1 MTKAEFVAAIAK
13 EVKTSKATVEKVL
26 KAYEGALTK
35 VLKKGDKLTLTGFM
49 SFSVGKR
56 RARVGRNPQTGAVIK
71 IPAGKV
77 VKFKAGN
84 LLKSA
89 VK

>member
-1 MTKAEFVAAIAK
+1 MTKAEFIATIAK
-13 EVKTSKATVEKVL
+13 DVKISKATVEKVL

-35 VLKKGDKLTLTGFM
+35 VLKKGDKLALTGFM

-56 RARVGRNPQTGAVIK
+56 KARIGRNPQTGAVIK
-71 IPAGKV
+71 IPASKV

-89 VK
+89 VR

>member
-1 MTKAEFVAAIAK
+1 VTKAEFIAAIAK
-13 EVKTSKATVEKVL
+13 EVKISKATVEKVL

-35 VLKKGDKLTLTGFM
+35 MLKKGDKLTLTGFM

-56 RARVGRNPQTGAVIK
+56 KARVGRNPQTGAVIK
-71 IPAGKV
+71 IPASKV